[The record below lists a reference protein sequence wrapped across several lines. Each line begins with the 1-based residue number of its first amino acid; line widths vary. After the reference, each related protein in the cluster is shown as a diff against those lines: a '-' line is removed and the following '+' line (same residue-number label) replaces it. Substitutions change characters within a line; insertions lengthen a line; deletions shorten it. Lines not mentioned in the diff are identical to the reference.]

1 MTPITPLMSAAGLVA
16 VFLGLTAGLYR
27 FLTMGQRRRTREI
40 RESAGRLGWRYRR
53 RRWQGNPGAFRIDG
67 QTDGGLTW
75 VLTCGNGSD
84 SARGWS
90 TLLALRFPTLGGD
103 PDFAI
108 LPRDA
113 GGHVW
118 PEGPAI
124 PAGIESGLAAWSGAA
139 ASGAAFLR
147 DGCEHPSGLP
157 AFDATYE
164 VLGRPRQATPAPV
177 DQGFAARILQ
187 WPADAIAP
195 HAVLAWRDVFGL
207 HMQVRLPGPPNW
219 PTVAYAATLGEDLT
233 GRVAPPTGQRAPQG
247 ILDRAASR
255 FLR

>member
-113 GGHVW
+113 GGTF
-118 PEGPAI
+118 GPRGQPSQRESN
-124 PAGIESGLAAWSGAA
+124 PASRLGAA
-139 ASGAAFLR
+139 
-147 DGCEHPSGLP
+147 LP
-157 AFDATYE
+157 RA
-164 VLGRPRQATPAPV
+164 
-177 DQGFAARILQ
+177 
-187 WPADAIAP
+187 
-195 HAVLAWRDVFGL
+195 
-207 HMQVRLPGPPNW
+207 
-219 PTVAYAATLGEDLT
+219 
-233 GRVAPPTGQRAPQG
+233 APPFCGMGAST
-247 ILDRAASR
+247 LAASR
-255 FLR
+255 LSTPRTRCWAGPGRRRRHRSTRGSPPASCNGPRTPSRRMRCWPGGTCLASTFRFACRGRQTGRRWPTPPHWVRT